1 MEDMN
6 INICCFVGVDSV
18 NFMTDVNGLGGMVI
32 SYSKLYREQFI
43 TFYDMTP
50 TDKVD
55 LLHGIRDDLVAPIGV
70 KCCGPAK
77 HMLALLSG
85 KIHTVACDHYWY
97 FGNDCCLQFF

>member
-1 MEDMN
+1 MEDMS

-70 KCCGPAK
+70 KCCGSAK
-77 HMLALLSG
+77 HMLALLPG
-85 KIHTVACDHYWY
+85 KVHTVACDHH
-97 FGNDCCLQFF
+97 